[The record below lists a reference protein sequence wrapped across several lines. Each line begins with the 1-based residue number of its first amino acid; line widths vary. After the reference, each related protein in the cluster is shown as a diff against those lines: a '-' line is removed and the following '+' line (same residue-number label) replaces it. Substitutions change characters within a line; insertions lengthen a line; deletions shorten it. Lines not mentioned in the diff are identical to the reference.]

1 MIIIIEISYFFHIC
15 GFILKDI
22 SMRKIFLVEDDQA
35 IREVL
40 EMVLSSG
47 NYDVQSFSTFRAFTE
62 RDINVTP
69 DLYMFDVML
78 PDGSGI
84 DLCDEIKKDLD
95 NNGIPI
101 IIIMSAHATLDHICR
116 SCEPDDFIPKPFDID
131 ALLLKVHEI
140 IENK

>member
-1 MIIIIEISYFFHIC
+1 
-15 GFILKDI
+15 
-22 SMRKIFLVEDDQA
+22 MRKIFLVEDDQA

-84 DLCDEIKKDLD
+84 DLCDEIKKDVD
-95 NNGIPI
+95 NNGIP

>member
-1 MIIIIEISYFFHIC
+1 
-15 GFILKDI
+15 
-22 SMRKIFLVEDDQA
+22 MRKIFLVEDDQA

-84 DLCDEIKKDLD
+84 DLCDEIKKDVD

-101 IIIMSAHATLDHICR
+101 IIMSA
-116 SCEPDDFIPKPFDID
+116 FIALAIGFLPLPPPRPFPGKFF
-131 ALLLKVHEI
+131 LLGITVIYLPL
-140 IENK
+140 NKLSFKCLAFMAPSLVSNSINANLYD